1 MLVDFSGG
9 QVECCMASSSEF
21 CIRGPWAKG
30 VPELSGKAWLM
41 NIVQSALFQSV
52 HAGLLGEG
60 CCGQL
65 WLDMLTIIRLGVVG
79 LLSRASCSSQHPV

>member
-30 VPELSGKAWLM
+30 VPELSGKAWLV

-65 WLDMLTIIRLGVVG
+65 CLDVLTSSRLGLVEP
-79 LLSRASCSSQHPV
+79 LSRASWSR